1 MPVRSAADALFLL
14 GLAAQEPLAPAT
26 YTFFLDRDGAG
37 GVITEVSG
45 GAAPDSVLHIVGIMA
60 SAAQN
65 VDHAELLVVAT
76 VRPDGSVLPGDAD
89 RWSAASEICSA
100 HGITLVEW
108 FVISPHGAGLNNL
121 VFARTGAAVVEVGF
135 IDPDFHLPSDYMCLA
150 RNLGLSYWL
159 VLPTQ
164 TGYGSYGRSWV

>member
-1 MPVRSAADALFLL
+1 MPSTSISRPMPVRSAADALFLL

-26 YTFFLDRDGAG
+26 YTFFLDRDGVG

-108 FVISPHGAGLNNL
+108 FVISPHGVASP
-121 VFARTGAAVVEVGF
+121 RT
-135 IDPDFHLPSDYMCLA
+135 L
-150 RNLGLSYWL
+150 LGEPERWSFTRQHD
-159 VLPTQ
+159 VAP
-164 TGYGSYGRSWV
+164 G